1 MKYIVVLGD
10 GMADRPIKELG
21 GRTPLEA
28 ARKPGMDFIARE
40 GRCGMLQTLKKD
52 MPLGSD
58 IANLSIFGYDPAK
71 YYPGGRGPL
80 EAASLGIKLGRND
93 IAFRCNLINQKDGR
107 IIDYSGGHISTS
119 EAKKLI
125 EKINKKF
132 KSKDV
137 EFYSGTGYRHI
148 MVLRNARIDYKDLD
162 AIPPHDIT
170 GEKIDDN
177 LIKPLSKKA
186 EETVDKLNNIM
197 SESMAFLESDLVNLK
212 RKKEKKLSANMLWFW
227 GAGKKIEIPSFKR
240 RYGVDGSII
249 SAVDLLK
256 GIGSFIGLE
265 VINVPGINGYLDTNY
280 SAKAK
285 YALKALKEKDFV
297 YIHVEAPDEMG
308 HEGKVKEKIK
318 AIEEIDKKIVSKIL
332 EELKGTDFTLA
343 VLPDHATPI
352 EVRTHTSEAVPYAIY
367 STKSKG
373 DSVKAYS
380 EKECSKGSLGL
391 KDGIEF
397 MDLLFGKKRD

>member
-10 GMADRPIKELG
+10 GMADRPVKELG
-21 GRTPLEA
+21 GQTPLEA
-28 ARKPGMDFIARE
+28 ARKPGMDFVARE
-40 GRCGMLQTLKKD
+40 GRCGMLQTLRED

-58 IANLSIFGYDPAK
+58 IANLSIFGYDPRK

-80 EAASLGIKLGRND
+80 EAASLGIKLGPKD

-107 IIDYSGGHISTS
+107 IVDYSGGHISTN

-125 EKINKKF
+125 RKINKRF
-132 KSKDV
+132 GSKEI
-137 EFYSGTGYRHI
+137 EFIAGTGYRHI
-148 MVLRNARIDYKDLD
+148 MVLRNANIEYKDLD

-170 GEKIDDN
+170 GEKIEDN

-186 EETVDKLNNIM
+186 EKTANKLNSIM
-197 SESMAFLESDLVNLK
+197 KESVSFLESEEVNKK
-212 RKKEKKLSANMLWFW
+212 RKKEKILSANMLWFW
-227 GAGKKIEIPSFKR
+227 GAGRKVSIPSFKSK
-240 RYGVDGSII
+240 YGIDGSII

-265 VINVPGINGYLDTNY
+265 VIKVPGINGYLDTNY
-280 SAKAK
+280 SAKAQ
-285 YALKALKEKDFV
+285 YALKALKKKDFV

-308 HEGKVKEKIK
+308 HEGKVLEKIK
-318 AIEEIDKKIVSKIL
+318 AIEEIDEKIVSKIL
-332 EELKGTDFTLA
+332 KELNGTDFTLA
-343 VLPDHATPI
+343 ILPDHATPL

-373 DSVKAYS
+373 DSVNAYS
-380 EKECSKGSLGL
+380 EKDCLKGSFGL
-391 KDGIEF
+391 RDGKEF
-397 MDLLFGKKRD
+397 MNLVFGKR